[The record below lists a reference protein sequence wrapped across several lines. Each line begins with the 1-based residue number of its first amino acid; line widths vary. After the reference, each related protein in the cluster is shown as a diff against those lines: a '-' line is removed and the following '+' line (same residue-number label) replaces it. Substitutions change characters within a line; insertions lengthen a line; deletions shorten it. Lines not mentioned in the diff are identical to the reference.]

1 MLLVTSATEMNTASL
16 TPAILT
22 LNSATQMVVNFQL
35 IALATVY
42 LKILPVQ
49 IARTMVIARTIV
61 ASFTQILSGRL
72 LDTVSVTI
80 DSVQLRG
87 ATNIVTARVTT
98 ATPFLLVQIRNT
110 MVHVAL

>member
-16 TPAILT
+16 TRAILT
-22 LNSATQMVVNFQL
+22 LNSAAQMVESFQL
-35 IALATVY
+35 YALATAY
-42 LKILPVQ
+42 LAMPVQ
-49 IARTMVIARTIV
+49 IARTVVIARLIV

-87 ATNIVTARVTT
+87 ATNIATARVTT
-98 ATPFLLVQIRNT
+98 ATPFLLAQIRNT
-110 MVHVAL
+110 MVRVAL